1 MLDSILATVVLRNF
15 VNILR
20 NFVISFCKKPKDT
33 RIKTQGLVDD
43 SIFATVLVAS
53 RMLMAIQDGILQ
65 LVILVE
71 KVNPNPPLSMPKI
84 AVEN

>member
-1 MLDSILATVVLRNF
+1 MLDSILATVVIRNF
-15 VNILR
+15 VNILC
-20 NFVISFCKKPKDT
+20 NFVISFFKKPKDT

-43 SIFATVLVAS
+43 SIFVTVLVAS

-71 KVNPNPPLSMPKI
+71 KVNPPLSMPKI